1 MSVTVPAIRA
11 TMGSRD
17 YFISKMTASE
27 ISGQVSIASELSD
40 WRELTLNELYQRKL
54 NEKRVEQDIAPY
66 LANTSDRFFG
76 SIIIWI
82 LDPEAAVFEPAAD
95 FVTIPRAYESAARSI
110 GFLVLDSSQ
119 ASGQAG
125 FVALDGQHRL
135 AALRRVVRNETDGAY
150 SGDVYTDEVAVIF
163 VSDHDVRSA
172 RDLFTVLN
180 RSARRVT
187 KSDVLIMS
195 EVDGAAIVARDL
207 TGSSLLAPYGLGDG
221 GLVKWEKNTI
231 AQRDEQ
237 ITTLNA
243 IYEVVQIVAD
253 FLKIDLQAGE
263 EAGNP
268 PPEADLAAVR
278 VETERWLS
286 ALFKESPAFASMR
299 LEPLKIPEMRKES
312 QYSLMLKPVGFQ
324 AFFGAVAVALN
335 KSAGNMTDLHEAVR
349 RLLAVDWSISSN
361 FWRGIMVNAKGNVT
375 NKKTEIQLASDL
387 AAWMITGK
395 SSSTTFQQ
403 SLTER
408 YRRQLGRADAALPT
422 PLEFS

>member
-1 MSVTVPAIRA
+1 MTVTIPAIRA

-27 ISGQVSIASELSD
+27 LSGQVSIASELSD
-40 WRELTLNELYQRKL
+40 WNELTLNELYQRKL

-66 LANTSDRFFG
+66 LANTSGRFFG

-82 LDPEAAVFEPAAD
+82 LDPEAAVFEPAGTYL
-95 FVTIPRAYESAARSI
+95 TIPRAYESAANSI
-110 GFLVLDSSQ
+110 GFLVLSSSR
-119 ASGQAG
+119 ASRQAG

-135 AALRRVVRNETDGAY
+135 AALRRVVRNETDGVHSA
-150 SGDVYTDEVAVIF
+150 DVYTDEVAVIF
-163 VSDHDVRSA
+163 VNDRDVRSA

-207 TGSSLLAPYGLGDG
+207 TGCSLLAPYGLGEK
-221 GLVKWEKNTI
+221 GLIKWEKNTI
-231 AQRDEQ
+231 AQRDQQ

-243 IYEVVQIVAD
+243 IYEVVQLVAD
-253 FLKIDLQAGE
+253 VLRIDLQAGE

-268 PPEADLAAVR
+268 PPESDLTKVR
-278 VETERWLS
+278 AEAERWLTI
-286 ALFKESPAFASMR
+286 LFNQSSEFAAMR
-299 LEPLKIPEMRKES
+299 LDPLKIVEMRKDS
-312 QYSLMLKPVGFQ
+312 RFSLMLRPVGFQ
-324 AFFGAVAVALN
+324 AFFGAVAIALS
-335 KSAGNMTDLHEAVR
+335 KSAGNMNDLEEIVR
-349 RLLAVDWSISSN
+349 RLLHVDWSISSN

-375 NKKTEIQLASDL
+375 NKKTDVQLASDL
-387 AAWMITGK
+387 ATWMITGK

-408 YRRQLGRADAALPT
+408 YRRQLGRDDVSLPAS
-422 PLEFS
+422 LEFI

>member
-1 MSVTVPAIRA
+1 MTVTVPAIRA

-27 ISGQVSIASELSD
+27 LSGQVSIASELSD
-40 WRELTLNELYQRKL
+40 WNELTLNELYQRKL

-82 LDPEAAVFEPAAD
+82 LDPQAAVFEPAGSYL
-95 FVTIPRAYESAARSI
+95 TIPRAYETAANSI
-110 GFLVLDSSQ
+110 GFLVLDSSR

-150 SGDVYTDEVAVIF
+150 SSDVYTDEVAIIF
-163 VSDHDVRSA
+163 VSDQDVRSA

-207 TGSSLLAPYGLGDG
+207 TGCSLLAPYGLGEG
-221 GLVKWEKNTI
+221 GLIKWEKNTI

-253 FLKIDLQAGE
+253 ALKIDLQAGE

-268 PPEADLAAVR
+268 PSESDLSAVR
-278 VETERWLS
+278 AETERWLT
-286 ALFKESPAFASMR
+286 ALFDESPEFASMR
-299 LEPLKIPEMRKES
+299 HDPLKIVEMRRDS
-312 QYSLMLKPVGFQ
+312 PYSLMLRPVGFQ

-335 KSAGNMTDLHEAVR
+335 KSAGNMTDLKEVVR
-349 RLLAVDWSISSN
+349 RLLQVDWSITSN

-375 NKKTEIQLASDL
+375 NKKTDVQLASDL
-387 AAWMITGK
+387 ASWMITGK

-408 YRRQLGRADAALPT
+408 YRRQLGRDDASLPT
-422 PLEFS
+422 PLEFN